1 MTEQQRIEFL
11 RNELEKHNYN
21 YYVTASPTISD
32 FEFDKLLAELTNL
45 EAKHPALFDANSPTQ
60 RVGGQIT
67 KEFQTVVHKQR
78 MMSLG
83 NTYSKEEIESF
94 IDRVKKTIEAPVEF
108 VCELKY
114 DGVAI
119 SVIYKNG
126 ELFQAITRGDG
137 TQGDVITNNVKTIG
151 SIPLK
156 LKAPFPAELE
166 IRGEI
171 FMTLSGFEKLNV
183 DRVEAGFEP
192 FANPRNSAAGTLKM
206 QDSSIVAKR
215 PLDTYLYFVISPE
228 SNFKT
233 HTESLVSA
241 TKWGFKVP
249 QLKDRFVEIANSSD
263 DIQAFIDYWEKR
275 RFDLPFEIDGVVIK
289 VNDYKM
295 QQLLGET
302 AKSPRWAI
310 SYKYKA
316 EQVETKLLSVSYQ
329 VGRTGAITP
338 VANLEPVLLAGT
350 TVKRASLHNA
360 DQIALHDLYIN
371 DQVYLEKGGEIIPKI
386 VGVNLAKRPADAY
399 RIEYITHC
407 PECGTEL
414 IRNEGDAKH
423 FCPNESACPPQQKG
437 KIEHFISRKAMN
449 IDGIGSETIELLF
462 EHGLIKNYVDL
473 YDLTYESILQLDRF
487 QEKSTQ
493 NILLGLEES
502 KKVPFE
508 RVLYAIGIRFVG
520 ETVAKKLARHYKSLQ
535 NLMHASKAEL
545 VEVEEIGDVIAES
558 VIKFFEQ
565 PGNKLLM
572 QRLARTGV
580 KLETEEEE
588 VLSAILENKKIVV
601 SGVFSGFSRDELKKI
616 IEQHGGYNVSSVS
629 AKTDFIL
636 AGEGMGPSKLAK
648 AEKLGVSLVTEE
660 EFVKMLA
667 L

>member
-1 MTEQQRIEFL
+1 MDDIQRIDFL
-11 RNELEKHNYN
+11 RAEIEKHNYN
-21 YYVTASPTISD
+21 YYVAAAPIISD
-32 FEFDKLLAELTNL
+32 FEFDKLLDELIKL
-45 EAKHPALFDANSPTQ
+45 EAKHPEHFDANSPTQ

-67 KEFQTVVHKQR
+67 KDFPTIVHKQR

-83 NTYSKEEIESF
+83 NTYSREEIEDF
-94 IDRVKKTIEAPVEF
+94 INRIKKTVETPVEF

-119 SVIYKNG
+119 SIIYKNG
-126 ELFQAITRGDG
+126 ELSQAITRGDG
-137 TQGDVITNNVKTIG
+137 TQGDEITNNVKTIR

-156 LKAPFPAELE
+156 LNAPFPAELE

-171 FMTLSGFEKLNV
+171 FMTLSGFEKLNE
-183 DRVEAGFEP
+183 DRVEAGFEA
-192 FANPRNSAAGTLKM
+192 FANPRNSTAGTLKM

-215 PLDTYLYFVISPE
+215 PLDSFLYFVISPE

-233 HTESLVSA
+233 HTESLAAA

-249 QLKDRFVEIANSSD
+249 QPKDRFVEVVNNSD
-263 DIQAFIDYWEKR
+263 GIQRFIDYWETR
-275 RFDLPFEIDGVVIK
+275 RHDLPFEIDGVVLK
-289 VNDYKM
+289 VNDFKT
-295 QQLLGET
+295 QELLGST

-371 DQVYLEKGGEIIPKI
+371 DQVYVEKGGEIIPKI
-386 VGVNLAKRPADAY
+386 IGVNLEKRPANAY
-399 RIEYITHC
+399 KIEYITHC

-414 IRNEGDAKH
+414 IRKEGDAKH
-423 FCPNESACPPQQKG
+423 FCPNERACPPQQKG

-449 IDGIGSETIELLF
+449 IDGIGAETIDLF
-462 EHGLIKNYVDL
+462 FDQGLIKDYADL
-473 YDLTYESILQLDRF
+473 YSLTSERILQLDRF
-487 QEKSTQ
+487 QEKSTL
-493 NILLGLEES
+493 NILEGLEES

-508 RVLYAIGIRFVG
+508 RVLYAIGIRYVG
-520 ETVAKKLARHYKSLQ
+520 ETVAKKLARHYKSLIY
-535 NLMHASKAEL
+535 LMKASKEEL
-545 VEVEEIGDVIAES
+545 INVEEIGDVIAES
-558 VIKFFEQ
+558 VVQFFSQ
-565 PGNKLLM
+565 PENMSLIARM
-572 QRLARTGV
+572 QDAGL
-580 KLETEEEE
+580 KLEIEEEE
-588 VLSAILENKKIVV
+588 ALSNTLEGLKIVV
-601 SGVFSGFSRDELKKI
+601 SGVFDRFSRDELKKL
-616 IEQHGGYNVSSVS
+616 IEQHGGLNVSSVS

-648 AEKLGVSLVTEE
+648 AEKLGVKVVSEQ
-660 EFVKMLA
+660 EFIEMLG